1 MEHAGYSDRARM
13 TCILKAIHL
22 ETTSYQLVL
31 PQNSQPLC
39 PSVYSVVW
47 YEKLSKTV
55 PVSAVLNNYW
65 KNAMYGR
72 NSSFS
77 LKLMESIAVGVF
89 GWNYSAQQWIR
100 KVYM

>member
-1 MEHAGYSDRARM
+1 MNPREMKHIFMLMGDPEGHEGLVRKTLKNSAG
-13 TCILKAIHL
+13 
-22 ETTSYQLVL
+22 
-31 PQNSQPLC
+31 
-39 PSVYSVVW
+39 W